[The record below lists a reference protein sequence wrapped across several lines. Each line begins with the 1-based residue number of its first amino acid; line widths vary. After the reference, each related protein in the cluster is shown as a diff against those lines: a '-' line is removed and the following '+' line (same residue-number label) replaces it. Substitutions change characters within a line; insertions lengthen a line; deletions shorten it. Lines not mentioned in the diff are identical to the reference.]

1 MIQQATLQFL
11 KSLKKN
17 NRKEWFDTNRS
28 KYDSAKK
35 NIEELTAAII
45 SRLSKTDETIAH
57 LQPKE
62 CMFRINRDVRFSKNK
77 APYKTNMG
85 VYFSKG
91 GKKGIQAGYYF
102 HVEPGASF
110 IAGGLWM
117 PMAPEL
123 KKIRQEIDYNWDDFN
138 KIIKDKKFK
147 TAFGELDRSDEYT
160 LSRPPKGYDESN
172 PAIEYLKLKSLIAT
186 KKISDADLA
195 SKDVVKTVVAHF
207 EKMRSFI
214 DFLNRAIEE

>member
-1 MIQQATLQFL
+1 MIEQATLQFL

-17 NRKEWFDTNRS
+17 NKKEWFDANRS

-35 NIEELTAAII
+35 NIELLTAGII
-45 SRLSKTDETIAH
+45 SRLSKTDESIAH

-102 HVEPGASF
+102 HIEPGASF

-123 KKIRQEIDYNWDDFN
+123 KKIRQEIDYNWDDFS
-138 KIIKDKKFK
+138 KIVQDKKFK
-147 TAFGELDRSDEYT
+147 TAFGDLDRSDEYT
-160 LSRPPKGYDESN
+160 LSRPPKGYDEEN

-186 KKISDADLA
+186 RKLSDTELA
-195 SKDVVKTVVAHF
+195 SKDVVKSVVGHF
-207 EKMRSFI
+207 EKMRAFV
-214 DFLNRAIEE
+214 DFLNRAVEE

>member
-17 NRKEWFDTNRS
+17 NKKEWFDANRS

-35 NIEELTAAII
+35 NIEELTAGII
-45 SRLSKTDETIAH
+45 SRLSKTDESIAQ

-91 GKKGIQAGYYF
+91 GKKGVQAGYYF

-123 KKIRQEIDYNWDDFN
+123 KKIRQEIDYNWDDFS
-138 KIIKDKKFK
+138 KIVQEKKFK
-147 TAFGELDRSDEYT
+147 SAFGNLDRSDEYT
-160 LSRPPKGYDESN
+160 LSRPPKGYDEEN

-186 KKISDADLA
+186 RKLTDAELA
-195 SKDVVKTVVAHF
+195 SKDVIKNVVAHF
-207 EKMRSFI
+207 EKMRAFI
-214 DFLNRAIEE
+214 DFLNRAVEE